1 MFNHGKIGTRLAAG
15 FALLLLIF
23 AAAGW
28 YAWRN
33 LNTVREQAS
42 SLEEQYVPGITLSSE
57 VERVTR
63 DLMLNVRSYVLG
75 NSFTDLDAAHAN
87 FVSMD
92 ALLEKGREHSAKY
105 PGLERLSDGIKRAK
119 AEISRYSALL
129 EDSQKLLAG
138 MAIQQRKAAEAG
150 QSLRKMASDLFFEE
164 LDALADNNDG
174 YILTVDLND
183 HLGRIEQM
191 NDLQTA
197 VHGTEQT
204 TLDAIASRK
213 LLTVDAALNSLK
225 DIEALLQKARK
236 GLGETAGTKKIDKA
250 LEDTSAYGKALTDLK
265 AARKALDEKGKERTV
280 AGEAAL
286 SAAEEVRNFSL
297 ERTLQAAKTVTEQA
311 DRTSSILL
319 LSVLASLAA
328 GIAIAVALTRTIT
341 RPLKRAVELAGRAG
355 GGELTLSR
363 EDFNYR
369 GKDEIGLLDDALA
382 AMIANQAESVRA
394 VAAVSDEI
402 NRRAEILAALSQETN
417 ASIEEI
423 RSSIEQVAS
432 TSENNSAILEES
444 SAGVE
449 EVAAG
454 AQAAAK
460 ESAGGVAAATR
471 TVESARNAEA
481 SMDNVARDI
490 SSVGEKARESRQ
502 KIRTLADSV
511 EKISG
516 FVTVITGI
524 AAQTN
529 LLALNAAIE
538 AARAGDAGR
547 GFAVVAEEVRKLAEN
562 SRKAAKEVEELIAA
576 LEEEAQASLSV
587 TEESEKIM
595 SATVERTGEARQ
607 QLAGVLREM
616 EKIIGAMTSIAS
628 HSQTQ
633 SASSEEMA
641 RGMDRIASATADV
654 VQRTEAIRSA
664 SAETAAASEGV
675 AREASAMAEE
685 AERMRN
691 ALSKFTLTE
700 ERPLEEEQVAA
711 LPSGEEKPPL

>member
-1 MFNHGKIGTRLAAG
+1 MFSHGKIGTRLAAG
-15 FALLLLIF
+15 FSLLLLIF
-23 AAAGW
+23 SAAGW

-33 LNTVREQAS
+33 LNNVKEQAS

-57 VERVTR
+57 VEKVTQ

-75 NSFTDLDAAHAN
+75 NSFSDLDAAHAN
-87 FVSMD
+87 FIYIEG
-92 ALLEKGREHSAKY
+92 LLEKGEEHGAKY
-105 PGLERLSDGIKRAK
+105 PGLERLRDGMERAK
-119 AEISRYSALL
+119 VQISRYSALL
-129 EDSQKLLAG
+129 EDSQKLLAA

-150 QSLRKMASDLFFEE
+150 QSLRKMASDLYFEE

-174 YILTVDLND
+174 YILTVDLEG
-183 HLGRIEQM
+183 HLGRIEDM

-197 VHGTEQT
+197 VHETEQI
-204 TLDAIASRK
+204 TLDAIAGRK
-213 LLTVDAALNSLK
+213 LLAVDAALNSLK
-225 DIEALLQKARK
+225 EIEALLQKARK
-236 GLGETAGTKKIDKA
+236 GLEETAGTKKIDKA

-265 AARKALDEKGKERTV
+265 AAWKALDEKGKERTI
-280 AGEAAL
+280 AGGAAL
-286 SAAEEVRNFSL
+286 SAAEEVRNFSI

-328 GIAIAVALTRTIT
+328 GIAIAVALTRMIT
-341 RPLKRAVELAGRAG
+341 RPLGRAVELAGRAG
-355 GGELTLSR
+355 AGELTLSR

-369 GKDEIGLLDDALA
+369 GQDEIGLLDDALA

-402 NRRAEILAALSQETN
+402 ARRAEILAALSQETN

-423 RSSIEQVAS
+423 RSSLEQVAS
-432 TSENNSAILEES
+432 ISEDNSTALEES

-460 ESAGGVAAATR
+460 ESSEGESAAAR
-471 TVESARNAEA
+471 TAESARTAGA
-481 SMDNVARDI
+481 RMDAVARDI
-490 SSVGEKARESRQ
+490 QSAGEKAKESMG

-516 FVTVITGI
+516 FVTVITSI
-524 AAQTN
+524 ADQTN

-562 SRKAAKEVEELIAA
+562 SSRAAREVSALITS
-576 LEEEAQASLSV
+576 LEAEAQDSLSV
-587 TEESEKIM
+587 TEEAGKIM
-595 SATVERTGEARQ
+595 EATVEGTAEARHRLTQ
-607 QLAGVLREM
+607 VLQEM
-616 EKIIGAMTSIAS
+616 EKITGVMTGISA
-628 HSQTQ
+628 HSQAQ
-633 SASSEEMA
+633 AASSGEMA
-641 RGMDRIASATADV
+641 ERVDRISNATADV
-654 VQRTEAIRSA
+654 VQRTDAIRAA
-664 SAETAAASEGV
+664 SAETAQASEGV
-675 AREASAMAEE
+675 ALEAAALAGE
-685 AERMRN
+685 AEKLRN
-691 ALSKFTLTE
+691 ALSKFTLTSKGELAE
-700 ERPLEEEQVAA
+700 EDDLPA
-711 LPSGEEKPPL
+711 LPSGEENL

>member
-1 MFNHGKIGTRLAAG
+1 MFSSGKIGTRLAAG
-15 FALLLLIF
+15 FGLLLLIF

-33 LNTVREQAS
+33 LNIVRTEVL
-42 SLEEQYVPGITLSSE
+42 SLEERYVPGIRLSAQ
-57 VERVTR
+57 VEKVTQ

-75 NSFTDLDAAHAN
+75 NSFSDLDAAQAN
-87 FVSMD
+87 FTYID
-92 ALLEKGREHSAKY
+92 GLLEKGREHGAKY
-105 PGLERLSDGIKRAK
+105 PGLERMREGMEKARAQLSV
-119 AEISRYSALL
+119 YSGYLG
-129 EDSQKLLAG
+129 DSQKLLAA

-150 QSLRKMASDLFFEE
+150 ESLRKMASELYFEE
-164 LDALADNNDG
+164 LDALADNSG
-174 YILTVDLND
+174 GSILTDELKRR
-183 HLGRIEQM
+183 LGKIEGLY
-191 NDLQTA
+191 DLQTA

-204 TLDAIASRK
+204 TLRAIADRK
-213 LLTVDAALNSLK
+213 INRVDAALGTLGDIQAALEKTRK
-225 DIEALLQKARK
+225 DLE
-236 GLGETAGTKKIDKA
+236 GTTGVKRIDRA
-250 LEDTSAYGKALTDLK
+250 LEDTAAYGKALADLRT
-265 AARKALDEKGKERTV
+265 AWKALDEKGKERTA

-286 SAAEEVRNFSL
+286 AAVEEVRNFSL

-341 RPLKRAVELAGRAG
+341 RPLGRAVELAGRAG
-355 GGELTLSR
+355 TGELTLSR
-363 EDFNYR
+363 KDFDYR

-432 TSENNSAILEES
+432 ASQDNSSTLEES
-444 SAGVE
+444 NAGVE

-454 AQAAAK
+454 AQAAAR
-460 ESAGGVAAATR
+460 ESAEGVAAATR

-490 SSVGEKARESRQ
+490 HSVGEKARESRE
-502 KIRTLADSV
+502 KIRTLVNSV

-516 FVTVITGI
+516 FVTVITSI

-562 SRKAAKEVEELIAA
+562 SRKAAREVEGLIAA
-576 LEEEAQASLSV
+576 LEKEAQDSLAV

-616 EKIIGAMTSIAS
+616 EKITGAMTAIAS
-628 HSQTQ
+628 HSQAQ

-641 RGMDRIASATADV
+641 RGVDRIANATADV
-654 VQRTEAIRSA
+654 VQRTEAILIA

-685 AERMRN
+685 AERMRD

-700 ERPLEEEQVAA
+700 EGPFEEGQIQA
-711 LPSGEEKPPL
+711 LPSGEEKPHL